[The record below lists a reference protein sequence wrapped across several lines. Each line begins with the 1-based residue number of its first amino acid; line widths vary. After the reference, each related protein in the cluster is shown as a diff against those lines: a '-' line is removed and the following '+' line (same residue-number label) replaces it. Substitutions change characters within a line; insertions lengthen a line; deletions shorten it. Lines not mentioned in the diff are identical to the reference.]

1 MSKYLRIGALAVPM
15 FFLLTLAAVA
25 FADGNSGFASLE
37 IGIGSRECA
46 LGDAGTAGAVGPQAM
61 YWNPALNGW
70 AESFGASFSYANW
83 LQGSSQ
89 SAIFA
94 IRPTPIGVVGFGATA
109 FNAGQLEYRDDYPTD
124 DPIGYFTPI
133 DYSLYLSLTRALDSR
148 VSLGVNGRYYYER
161 IADYSARGF
170 GTDVGLAFK
179 PLDGMKLGFAV
190 LDLGSSM
197 AFIHEDFSLPL
208 RTVAGISYTRLLGKS
223 QVSASAD
230 AGYRVLQSG
239 TAGECRNRVRAEQ
252 DAGVAG
258 RIPVPG
264 PERRPDRRT
273 GSEDQGLPTRV
284 FVRRAR
290 PGAGRDATIRA
301 WTRVLRKRR
310 EPQITQVAQRE
321 NRRGP
326 ADRTGQAAGRE
337 KAGLRDTITDHRLW
351 NTD

>member
-230 AGYRVLQSG
+230 AGYRVFSQEPLANAGIEFVLNKTLALRAGYQFLDQNAG
-239 TAGECRNRVRAEQ
+239 LTAGL
-252 DAGVAG
+252 
-258 RIPVPG
+258 
-264 PERRPDRRT
+264 
-273 GSEDQGLPTRV
+273 GLKIKGFRLEYS
-284 FVRRAR
+284 FAAHDLAL
-290 PGAGRDATIRA
+290 GA
-301 WTRVLRKRR
+301 
-310 EPQITQVAQRE
+310 TQQFAL
-321 NRRGP
+321 
-326 ADRTGQAAGRE
+326 
-337 KAGLRDTITDHRLW
+337 GLGY
-351 NTD
+351 